1 MSVPLHSGPK
11 ARPVTKGLSQRT
23 RTQLAFGTA
32 VVLLLLSGIAAYL
45 TVVRLRTAQRWV
57 GHTHDVQAALAD
69 LDSTATR
76 AGRARTRYV
85 DSGDDA
91 FFDEY
96 QSA

>member
-1 MSVPLHSGPK
+1 MNHRV
-11 ARPVTKGLSQRT
+11 SQRT

-32 VVLLLLSGIAAYL
+32 VILLLLSGMAAYF

-57 GHTHDVQAALAD
+57 SHTRDVQSSLAD
-69 LDSTATR
+69 ISNISNR

-85 DSGDDA
+85 DSGNES

-96 QSA
+96 QAVAGEIPRK